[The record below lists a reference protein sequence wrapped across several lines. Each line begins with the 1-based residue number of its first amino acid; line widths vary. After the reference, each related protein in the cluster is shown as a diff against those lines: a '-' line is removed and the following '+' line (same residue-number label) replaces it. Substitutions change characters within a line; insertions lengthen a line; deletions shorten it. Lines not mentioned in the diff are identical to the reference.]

1 MFSYA
6 EKFFPNKLFSCYFA
20 PKYNCKKKIY
30 FLKLELPLR
39 YFITSLIIIVIIV
52 IIIIIIII
60 IITIIIIRNNMI
72 HI

>member
-6 EKFFPNKLFSCYFA
+6 EKFFPNKLFPCYFA
-20 PKYNCKKKIY
+20 PKYNRKNKTY

-39 YFITSLIIIVIIV
+39 YFITSFIIIIA
-52 IIIIIIII
+52 IIIIIII
-60 IITIIIIRNNMI
+60 IIIIRNNMI